1 MTDTAIYHLTKPMN
15 HISMLHWTSFYKSA
29 SGVMDYAEY
38 APLSGLKASDFQGGP
53 GRYKQ

>member
-1 MTDTAIYHLTKPMN
+1 MTDTAIYHLTNPMN